1 MEVARGL
8 HNSLSRIAR
17 MPTTLGPQEGD
28 RVSFRIADVFL
39 PEPEEALAALT
50 VDTVAQGIV
59 VEFSDSGAQTRTYAV
74 VEITPR
80 QKVLVPM
87 SAIQIVAYE
96 QGDQN
101 RGQTD

>member
-1 MEVARGL
+1 
-8 HNSLSRIAR
+8 
-17 MPTTLGPQEGD
+17 MPTRFGPKEGD

-39 PEPEEALAALT
+39 PEPEETLASLT
-50 VDTVAQGIV
+50 VDTVAQGTV
-59 VEFSDSGAQTRTYAV
+59 VEFSDSGTQTRTYAV

-87 SAIQIVAYE
+87 SAIQIVMYE
-96 QGDQN
+96 RDDQR